1 MNIGLSHNQVSNRN
15 LAPGAHQARTEQAA
29 DNSSASDRQKVVLEF
44 DARSVPHLD
53 HVEMKGSFDPKTGE
67 YSGNWNEGA
76 TIVMRDDGKGGDAK
90 AGDGIFT
97 ATVELKKGQ
106 DHQFQWGAVDKDGK
120 WLVTTEDPPT
130 FELNGADKLRTSY
143 APVGH
148 HLYGI
153 HREGEDGFR
162 LRTWAPNS
170 HAMTVEVFDRE
181 GEHVQSLPMK
191 KLPNTGDWKL
201 SLDKG
206 YSEFKDLSYRFASRD
221 AEGKIVSD
229 YADPYARHLEGQQR
243 GLERI
248 FVDPVLGFETGWY
261 DDSGKGGPNYTD
273 NPLWGRFTVD
283 GQLDAD
289 RVELVLRD
297 ENGNRLTREQLMER
311 VGEPKLVPYD
321 EASPEDKRDVD
332 VLRSWQLAESPPITP
347 YFWNKNVS
355 EDGAIEMTRV
365 DSPTT
370 AGGWTTVV
378 NSFPELQGLK
388 YEFHAYKD
396 GQLIGDVN
404 NDGILSEEERRATPF
419 NERRNTIAE
428 RPGSA
433 RNSLFRVSPFE
444 PQYRNNP
451 RKEPDISKAVIYEA
465 HVGSFLTPPDNA
477 VPATFADLVKNLDY
491 LEELGTTAI
500 ELLPTQEFGGK
511 KDWGYTPDFYF
522 AGTDAYG
529 FQMSREEALENK
541 LIHPHEFEGQDDV
554 WVDGTDALKFFV
566 DQAHKRGFQV
576 LGDVVY
582 NHTSGKAD
590 GDNPVAAID
599 GEQQSFFRWPSGNFS
614 YTPWGAKPNYA
625 DQGVKDFFANHATQQ
640 LDEFG
645 FDGLR
650 FDFTQVLHNEGP
662 AFEQIEGMN
671 TLRQVNRS
679 IDLMKPGA
687 FKVAED
693 FSRNWLVAADYD
705 QSEWQHG
712 MHKKG
717 MGFDRV
723 WNDHARDGILH
734 IGSGQMSMDRVVGGL
749 LEHQGVSG
757 WDRGVLYAHSHD
769 EVGNSGKWVAR
780 DAAGSKHTEDIMQ
793 HHPRAIARTG
803 AVQTILGPGMPM
815 LWQGEEFLANNDFKH
830 GLTSTWGQETG
841 WITTENPSETDLARQ
856 GHFRVYKDAIALKTS
871 SDAFRPE
878 APIARVYTHNDDQ
891 VMAFSRS
898 GGGDEFIVVS
908 NVAGVDR
915 HGYHIGLP
923 EGRWTEVFNSD
934 AESYGGNNVGNGGAT
949 LNGGEGLT
957 LPAGGTIVLKREA

>member
-1 MNIGLSHNQVSNRN
+1 MKIGLGHTHPYGAAQSPVSKES
-15 LAPGAHQARTEQAA
+15 T
-29 DNSSASDRQKVVLEF
+29 NSASGSESDRQQVVLEF
-44 DARSVPHLD
+44 DARSVSHLD
-53 HVEMKGSFDPKTGE
+53 QVNLKGSFDPATGE
-67 YSGNWNEGA
+67 YSDHWNGGS
-76 TIVMRDDGKGGDAK
+76 TIPMRDDGKGGDRK

-97 ATVELKKGQ
+97 ASIELKRGQ
-106 DHQFQWGAVDKDGK
+106 DHQFQWGAVDRDGR
-120 WLVTTEDPPT
+120 WLVTTEEPPKFQLDPQAEVT
-130 FELNGADKLRTSY
+130 AANY

-148 HLYGI
+148 HLYGL

-162 LRTWAPNS
+162 LRTWAPES
-170 HAMTVEVFDRE
+170 DAMSVEVFDRD
-181 GEHVQSLPMK
+181 GEFIQSLPMK
-191 KLPNTGDWKL
+191 RVPNSGDWKL
-201 SLDKG
+201 SMDRGFRTLEG
-206 YSEFKDLSYRFASRD
+206 STYRLASRD
-221 AEGKIVSD
+221 TDGNIVSD
-229 YADPYARHLEGQQR
+229 YADPFARHLEGQQR

-261 DDSGKGGPNYTD
+261 DDSSKGGPNYAD
-273 NPLWGRFTVD
+273 NPLWGRFSVD
-283 GQLDAD
+283 GQLEAD
-289 RVELVLRD
+289 RVELILRD
-297 ENGNRLTREQLMER
+297 ENGTRLDRDRLMER
-311 VGEPKLVPYD
+311 VGAPKLTPYD
-321 EASPEDKRDVD
+321 QADPADQRDVD
-332 VLRSWQLAESPPITP
+332 VLRSWQLAETAPLTP
-347 YFWNKNVS
+347 YFWSNSVS
-355 EDGAIEMTRV
+355 EDGRIEMTRV
-365 DSPTT
+365 DSNMT

-378 NSFPELQGLK
+378 NSYPELQGLK

-396 GQLIGDVN
+396 GELIGDSN

-419 NERRNTIAE
+419 NERRNTITE

-433 RNSLFRVSPFE
+433 RNSLFRISPFE
-444 PQYRNNP
+444 PKHRSAP
-451 RKEPDISKAVIYEA
+451 RREPDISKAVIYEA
-465 HVGSFLTPPDNA
+465 HVGSFLAPADNA
-477 VPATFADLVKNLDY
+477 VAPTFADMAKNLDY
-491 LEELGTTAI
+491 LAELGATAI

-511 KDWGYTPDFYF
+511 RDWGYTPDFYF

-529 FQMSREEALENK
+529 FQMSREEALEHS
-541 LIHPHEFEGQDDV
+541 LLHPHEQEGQEQV
-554 WVDGTDALKFFV
+554 WIDGTDALKFFV
-566 DQAHKRGFQV
+566 DQAHLRGFQV

-599 GEQQSFFRWPSGNFS
+599 GDQQSFFRWPNGNFS

-625 DQGVKDFFANHATQQ
+625 DQGVKDFLANHATQQ

-662 AFEQIEGMN
+662 AEEQVEGMN
-671 TLRQVNRS
+671 ALRQINRS
-679 IDLMKPGA
+679 IDLMQPGA

-705 QSEWQHG
+705 QSEWQG
-712 MHKKG
+712 GILKKG

-734 IGSGQMSMDRVVGGL
+734 IGSGQMSMDRVVNGL

-793 HHPRAIARTG
+793 AYPRAVARTG
-803 AVQTILGPGMPM
+803 AVQTLLGPGMPM

-830 GLTSTWGQETG
+830 GLTSTWGQETD
-841 WITTENPSETDLARQ
+841 WLTTDSPSDVDVFRQ
-856 GHFRVYKDAIALKTS
+856 GHFQVYKDAIALRQS

-878 APIARVYTHNDDQ
+878 AAIHRVYTHNDDR

-898 GGGDEFIVVS
+898 GAGEEFIVVS
-908 NVAGVDR
+908 NVGDQDR
-915 HGYHIGLP
+915 HDYSIGLP
-923 EGRWTEVFNSD
+923 EGRWAEVLNTDSE
-934 AESYGGNNVGNGGAT
+934 AYGGRNVGNAGAT
-949 LNGGEGLT
+949 LEGGQGMT
-957 LPAGGTIVLKREA
+957 LPAGGTVVLKRV

>member
-1 MNIGLSHNQVSNRN
+1 MNIGLTHTPVINTTRGVS
-15 LAPGAHQARTEQAA
+15 ARPSDTSAA
-29 DNSSASDRQKVVLEF
+29 STDTTASDRQKVVLEF
-44 DARSVPHLD
+44 DARSVSRLD
-53 HVEMKGSFDPKTGE
+53 QVSMKGSFDPVTGE
-67 YSGNWNEGA
+67 YSKDWSKGA
-76 TIVMRDDGKGGDAK
+76 TIGMRDDGQGGDAK
-90 AGDGIFT
+90 AGDRIFS
-97 ATVELKKGQ
+97 ATVELKRGQ
-106 DHQFQWGAVDKDGK
+106 EHNFQWGAVDKDGK
-120 WLVTTEDPPT
+120 WLVTTENPPS
-130 FELNGADKLRTSY
+130 FQLDAAEVKRTSY

-148 HLYGI
+148 HLYGVK
-153 HREGEDGFR
+153 REGEDGFR
-162 LRTWAPNS
+162 LRTWAPKS
-170 HAMTVEVFDRE
+170 HAMSVEVYDRD
-181 GEHVQSLPMK
+181 GEHVQSLPMSK
-191 KLPNTGDWKL
+191 VPNSGDWSL

-206 YSEFKDLSYRFASRD
+206 YSQFKDLTYRLASRD

-261 DDSGKGGPNYTD
+261 NDSGKGGPNYAD
-273 NPLWGRFTVD
+273 NPLWGRFSVD

-289 RVELVLRD
+289 RVELILRD
-297 ENGNRLTREQLMER
+297 EKGNPLNRQQLMDR
-311 VGEPKLVPYD
+311 VGAPALVPYD
-321 EASPEDKRDVD
+321 QASPADKRDVD
-332 VLRSWQLAESPPITP
+332 VLRAWQLAESAPLTS
-347 YFWNKNVS
+347 YFWTNNVA
-355 EDGAIEMTRV
+355 ENGAIEMTRV
-365 DSPTT
+365 DSAQT

-378 NSFPELQGLK
+378 NSYPELQGLR

-396 GQLIGDVN
+396 GKLIGDTN
-404 NDGILSEEERRATPF
+404 SDGALSEAERRATPF
-419 NERRNTIAE
+419 NERRNVISE

-444 PQYRNNP
+444 PQYRNTP
-451 RKEPDISKAVIYEA
+451 RTEPDISKAVIYEA
-465 HVGSFLTPPDNA
+465 HVGSFLSRPDNA
-477 VPATFADLVKNLDY
+477 VQATFADMIKNLDY

-511 KDWGYTPDFYF
+511 RDWGYTPDFYF

-529 FQMSREEALENK
+529 FQMSRQEALENK
-541 LIHPHEFEGQDDV
+541 LIHPHEHQGQDQV

-576 LGDVVY
+576 VGDVVY

-599 GEQQSFFRWPSGNFS
+599 GEQQSFFRWPSGDFS

-662 AFEQIEGMN
+662 AHEQIEGMN
-671 TLRQVNRS
+671 ALRQINRS
-679 IDLMKPGA
+679 IDLMKPGT

-712 MHKKG
+712 VLKKG

-734 IGSGQMSMDRVVGGL
+734 IGSGKMSMDRVMGGL
-749 LEHQGVSG
+749 LEHHGVSG

-780 DAAGSKHTEDIMQ
+780 DAARSKHTEDIMKP
-793 HHPRAIARTG
+793 HPRAIARTG

-841 WITTENPSETDLARQ
+841 WIKAENPTETDLARQ
-856 GHFRVYKDAIALKTS
+856 GHFNVYKDAIALKTS
-871 SDAFRPE
+871 SEAFRPE
-878 APIARVYTHNDDQ
+878 APIQRVYTHNDDQ
-891 VMAFSRS
+891 VMAFSRK

-915 HGYHIGLP
+915 HNYNVGLP
-923 EGRWTEVFNSD
+923 EGRWTEVFNTDSH
-934 AESYGGNNVGNGGAT
+934 SYGGNNVGNGGAT
-949 LNGGEGLT
+949 LQGGQGMT